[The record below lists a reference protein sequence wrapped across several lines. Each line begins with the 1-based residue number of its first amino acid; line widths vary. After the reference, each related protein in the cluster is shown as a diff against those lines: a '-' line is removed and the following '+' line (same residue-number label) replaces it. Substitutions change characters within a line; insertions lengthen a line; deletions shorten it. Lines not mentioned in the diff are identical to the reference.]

1 MQRLTGL
8 DASFLY
14 LETPQQL
21 QHVCALLTLDPS
33 TVPGDHTVDA
43 FVRRL
48 ADRCARIP
56 VFRRKLYSTP
66 FNLDHPVWVAD
77 EEFDVDNHVF
87 RVELPAPGGREQL
100 DALCAEVAGTPMSRD
115 RPLWEMH
122 VVEGAADGQL
132 AVIAKLHHAGIDG
145 VSGANLISYLASLEP
160 DAPLPEPP
168 PEDIAPPNVTDVI
181 GAGLAGFVRKP
192 VELAR
197 LLPELLGLA
206 PSFIARSLRG
216 EGMRL
221 PFTAP
226 RTSFNGTISGDRSV
240 AHVDLPLDDVKR
252 VKNAFGVTVNDVVLA
267 VCSGALRTFL
277 AEYDELPD
285 RPLLATVPV
294 SVRERSQRSDH
305 GSNKVSTWFA
315 SLPTQLADP
324 VARLRDLGESNRKAK
339 RHHESIPADLLQD
352 WAQFAAPMTFGLAV
366 RAYSALRLAE
376 KHPVVHNLVISNVPG
391 PPMPLYL
398 LGARITGMY
407 PFGPV
412 FHGAGL
418 NITVV
423 SLAGRVDVGLIAAR
437 NQANDLWPL
446 ADAIPAALAE
456 LVAAAELATDGG
468 SGRD

>member
-21 QHVCALLTLDPS
+21 LHVCALLTLDPS
-33 TVPGDHTVDA
+33 TVPGDHTADD
-43 FVRRL
+43 FTRRL
-48 ADRCARIP
+48 AERCARIP

-66 FNLDHPVWVAD
+66 FNLDHPVWVTD
-77 EEFDVDNHVF
+77 EEFDVDNHVS
-87 RVELPAPGGREQL
+87 RVSLPGGREQL
-100 DALCAEVAGTPMSRD
+100 DELCAEIASTPMSRD

-122 VVEGAADGQL
+122 VVEADGQL
-132 AVIAKLHHAGIDG
+132 AVIAKMHHAGIDG
-145 VSGANLISYLASLEP
+145 VSGANLISYLSSLEP

-168 PEDIAPPNVTDVI
+168 SDEPGPPSPADVI

-206 PSFIARSLRG
+206 PAFIARSLRG

-226 RTSFNGTISGDRSV
+226 RTSFNGTITGDRSV
-240 AHVDLPLDDVKR
+240 AHVDLPLDEVKR

-267 VCSGALRTFL
+267 LCSGALRTFL
-277 AEYDELPD
+277 AERGELPGK
-285 RPLLATVPV
+285 PLLATVPV
-294 SVRERSQRSDH
+294 SVRDRSKRSDH
-305 GSNKVSTWFA
+305 GSNKVSTLFS
-315 SLPTQLADP
+315 SLPTHLADP
-324 VARLRDLGESNRKAK
+324 VERLRELGESNRKAK

-352 WAQFAAPMTFGLAV
+352 WAQFAAPTTFGLAV

-407 PFGPV
+407 PLGPV

-418 NITVV
+418 NVTVV

-437 NQANDLWPL
+437 NQADDLWPL
-446 ADAIPAALAE
+446 AEALPAALAE
-456 LVAAAELATDGG
+456 LVTAAELATGGG

>member
-43 FVRRL
+43 FACRL
-48 ADRCARIP
+48 AERCARIP

-66 FNLDHPVWVAD
+66 FNLDHPVWVTD
-77 EEFDVDNHVF
+77 DEFDVDNHVF
-87 RVELPAPGGREQL
+87 RVELPGGREQL
-100 DALCAEVAGTPMSRD
+100 DALCAKVAGTPMSRD

-122 VVEGAADGQL
+122 VVEGGGQL
-132 AVIAKLHHAGIDG
+132 AVIAKMHHAGIDG
-145 VSGANLISYLASLEP
+145 VSGANLISYLSSLEP
-160 DAPLPEPP
+160 DALLPEPP
-168 PEDIAPPNVTDVI
+168 QEEVGPPNAVDVV

-197 LLPELLGLA
+197 LLPELLGIV

-226 RTSFNGTISGDRSV
+226 RTSFNGTISGERSV

-267 VCSGALRTFL
+267 LCSGALRTFL
-277 AEYDELPD
+277 AERGELPD
-285 RPLLATVPV
+285 KSLLATVPV
-294 SVRERSQRSDH
+294 SVRERSQRADH
-305 GSNKVSTWFA
+305 GSNKVSMWFA
-315 SLPTQLADP
+315 SLPTHLTDP
-324 VARLRDLGESNRKAK
+324 VARLRELGECNRKAK
-339 RHHESIPADLLQD
+339 QHHETIPADLLQD
-352 WAQFAAPMTFGLAV
+352 WAQFAAPTTFGLAV

-437 NQANDLWPL
+437 NQADDLWPL
-446 ADAIPAALAE
+446 ADALPGALAE
-456 LVAAAELATDGG
+456 LVSAAELATDGG
-468 SGRD
+468 FDRD